1 MSLARPVDLVH
12 LAKYTGGDRTT
23 NAEVLSLFAN
33 QSVEILEK
41 LGQALRDG
49 NAKAWREVTHS
60 LKGGARGIGAF
71 QLADEAAKAETTDPA
86 ADQSQAARAL
96 SDIHAR
102 ALAVTV
108 FIKAYLGP

>member
-1 MSLARPVDLVH
+1 M
-12 LAKYTGGDRTT
+12 
-23 NAEVLSLFAN
+23 NAEILSLFAN
-33 QSVEILEK
+33 QSVEILDK

-71 QLADEAAKAETTDPA
+71 QLADEAAKAEGTDPA
-86 ADQSQAARAL
+86 QDQSQATYAL
-96 SDIHAR
+96 AEIQSR

-108 FIKAYLGP
+108 FIRAYLGA